1 MLWFSRKSIYPAR
14 PDGLSGARSLIFTAG
29 PMQKFAMQFLVVL
42 GLIVFKAAIAH
53 AGLCITPPEN
63 GTWRNNDTATN
74 NITWVVF
81 RLECR
86 DASRTVCN
94 GNICTTTSA
103 VEPHYF
109 VKVWG
114 KCHPTDCYWGEA
126 EAFPQTGGNEGWYL
140 AHYNQ
145 GFAHRWVWVRTYPQ
159 WPGWL
164 RVYIWN
170 DFVDPG
176 RADYVIDEWFRP

>member
-1 MLWFSRKSIYPAR
+1 MLFTRKMTDPAR
-14 PDGLSGARSLIFTAG
+14 PDRRLGVRSLS
-29 PMQKFAMQFLVVL
+29 FAVSSLRTFALPLLVLLAVL
-42 GLIVFKAAIAH
+42 LFKPVTAH
-53 AGLCITPPEN
+53 AGLCGVPAED
-63 GTWRNNDTATN
+63 GTWHNYDSNTQSV
-74 NITWVVF
+74 TWVVF
-81 RLECR
+81 RMECR

-109 VKVWG
+109 IKVWG

-126 EAFPQTGGNEGWYL
+126 EGVAQTGSNAGWYTF
-140 AHYNQ
+140 HFDQ
-145 GFAHRWVWVRTYPQ
+145 GFANRYVWVRTYPQ

-164 RVYIWN
+164 RVWIWN

-176 RADYVIDEWFRP
+176 RADYTIDEWFLH